1 GAPYDYGLTIVF
13 NLACAGRVRIKAF
26 DPSTGPQQVP
36 IGCFDADGHELT
48 PNDYVIGF
56 TRTYVYSAA
65 TFVDPAIVNHN
76 PDIIGIVLDGAET
89 AVDAAVDR
97 TPAPIDVTL

>member
-1 GAPYDYGLTIVF
+1 MRQVGHSLGM
-13 NLACAGRVRIKAF
+13 LATPRTAYSSCSPAEYTNR
-26 DPSTGPQQVP
+26 SPQQVP

-76 PDIIGIVLDGAET
+76 PDIIGIVLRR
-89 AVDAAVDR
+89 VIHSV
-97 TPAPIDVTL
+97 L